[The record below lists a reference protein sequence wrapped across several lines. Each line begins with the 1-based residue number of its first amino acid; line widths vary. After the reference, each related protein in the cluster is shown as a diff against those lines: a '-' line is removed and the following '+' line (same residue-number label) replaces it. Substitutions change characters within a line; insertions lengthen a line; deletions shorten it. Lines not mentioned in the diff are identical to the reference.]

1 MQKRRFSKYFPAI
14 FLFLDLVFLNIGFFV
29 ANYVRFESWWFQGD
43 SYPFL
48 FGFLNVAWVAI
59 FFFTR
64 LGYVDRETSV
74 IDYVSQILLG
84 LTINLA
90 VVFTMWATTRAYFYS
105 REHLFYTYLIFSF
118 FVLSWRIGF
127 MHILRFY
134 RTKGYNIRNVI
145 IVGFGP
151 IGRSL
156 KRHFS
161 SNPEI
166 GYIFKGF
173 FDHNPNQEA
182 VTGSIDDVEYYCKE
196 NAVDVI
202 FCALPK
208 LFDEDVKKLV
218 DFAENHLIKIK
229 LLSDFSKISNRRLE
243 IQRYGSI
250 PVLDVSSI
258 PLDQM
263 YNRFIKRTFD
273 IIFSSLVM
281 IFLLSWLVPLIGLI
295 IKIESSGPVF
305 FVQNRHGRSNQFFPC
320 WKFRSMVVNKES
332 DSKQATK
339 NDARVTKVGAFLR
352 KTSLD
357 ELPQFINVF
366 LGDMSVVG
374 PRPHPIKLNN
384 EFSPQIDRF
393 IQRHAVKPGV
403 TGLAQA
409 KGYRG
414 ETARFSDMYGRV
426 KLDRFYVKNW
436 SLWFDIKIVFLTAW
450 SILFNRE
457 NAY

>member
-1 MQKRRFSKYFPAI
+1 MTKRRLSTYFPAS
-14 FLFLDLVFLNIGFFV
+14 FLFLDLIFLNVGFFV
-29 ANYVRFESWWFQGD
+29 ANYIRFGSWWFQED

-48 FGFLNVAWVAI
+48 FGFLNVAWVVI
-59 FFFTR
+59 FFVTK
-64 LGYVDRETSV
+64 LGNVERETSIV
-74 IDYVSQILLG
+74 NYISQILLG

-90 VVFTMWATTRAYFYS
+90 VVFTMWATTRSYFYS

-127 MHILRFY
+127 IQIIRYY
-134 RTKGYNIRNVI
+134 RTKGFNIRHVI

-161 SNPEI
+161 QNPEI

-173 FDHNPNQEA
+173 FDHNPDQEP
-182 VTGSIDDVEYYCKE
+182 VTGSIDDVASYCKK
-196 NAVDVI
+196 NSVDVI

-218 DFAENHLIKIK
+218 DFAENNLIKIK

-243 IQRYGSI
+243 IQRYGNI

-263 YNRFIKRTFD
+263 YNRVIKRTFD
-273 IIFSSLVM
+273 ILFSGVVVV
-281 IFLLSWLVPLIGLI
+281 FLLSWLIPLIGLI
-295 IKIESSGPVF
+295 IKLESSGPVF
-305 FVQNRHGRSNQFFPC
+305 FVQKRHGRSNKFFPC
-320 WKFRSMVVNKES
+320 WKFRTMVVNQEA
-332 DSKQATK
+332 DSKQAVK
-339 NDARVTKVGAFLR
+339 NDPRVTKVGNFLR

-366 LGDMSVVG
+366 IGNMSVVG
-374 PRPHPIKLNN
+374 PRPHPIKLND
-384 EFSPQIDRF
+384 EYSPKIDRF

-436 SLWFDIKIVFLTAW
+436 SLWFDIQIVIQTLH
-450 SILFNRE
+450 SIFSKTDK
-457 NAY
+457 AY